1 MIRRPPGSTRTDTLF
16 PSTTLF
22 RSESCKSWEYFASR
36 PPVVGFSIPAEDRRD
51 FFCAKRRL
59 SLVCVFQ
66 MCERCAL
73 GSFRTVAVA
82 FESGRACRLVVLDWL
97 QTKFGS
103 RLPEEAICFGSIFL
117 IGEIRQTGIPGD
129 MLLPGVAKRILG
141 FDFRSEEH
149 TSELQS

>member
-51 FFCAKRRL
+51 FFCAKRCL

-73 GSFRTVAVA
+73 GSFRTVAMA
-82 FESGRACRLVVLDWL
+82 FESGRTHRLVVFNWL
-97 QTKFGS
+97 QTEIAS
-103 RLPEEAICFGSIFL
+103 SLLEEAICFGSIFL
-117 IGEIRQTGIPGD
+117 VGQ
-129 MLLPGVAKRILG
+129 
-141 FDFRSEEH
+141 FR
-149 TSELQS
+149 

>member
-1 MIRRPPGSTRTDTLF
+1 
-16 PSTTLF
+16 
-22 RSESCKSWEYFASR
+22 
-36 PPVVGFSIPAEDRRD
+36 
-51 FFCAKRRL
+51 
-59 SLVCVFQ
+59 

-141 FDFRSEEH
+141 FDFGDLTLFADICVVHVDDVLCRLRLSAAEAAPLLLCRLHERSEEH
-149 TSELQS
+149 TSELQSLMRISYAV